1 MRLILGSQS
10 PRRKEILG
18 YFSLP
23 FEQISSDF
31 DESSVLFAGNP
42 ETYVRTLAE
51 QKALA
56 LSINHPDAAILSA
69 DTIVYRHGK
78 VYGKPKNE
86 EDAIATLTEL
96 SGCWHSVFTG
106 VALSHKGHLYYQTE
120 ETRVL
125 FNTLS
130 KQQITEYLSRLDLY
144 DKAGSY
150 QIQHAGGII
159 VNKMD
164 GCYYNVVG
172 LPINCVRA
180 LLKNVGIEL
189 WNHIVKH

>member
-23 FEQISSDF
+23 FEQTASHF
-31 DESSVLFAGNP
+31 DESSIPFTGNP

-56 LSINHPDAAILSA
+56 LSEHHPGAAILSA

-78 VYGKPKNE
+78 VYGKPQSE
-86 EDAIATLTEL
+86 EDAVATLTEL
-96 SGCWHSVFTG
+96 SGNWHSVFTG
-106 VALSHKGHLYYQTE
+106 VALWYEGNLYYQTE

-130 KQQITEYLSRLDLY
+130 KQQILEYLSKLDLF

-150 QIQHAGGII
+150 QVQKAGGLI
-159 VNKMD
+159 VNKID

-180 LLKNVGIEL
+180 LLQNIGIEL
-189 WNHIVKH
+189 WDYLIRH